1 MGELTVKKDSE
12 LVELLHKQNQLGELE
27 KPFERD
33 IMLFDTVVAGTSHVE
48 GMHEI
53 LKRLQTGDRLQFV
66 REPEN
71 SFDDKAIMVQTA
83 DGEKI
88 GYVPREDN
96 IVFSRLM
103 DAGKLLFGKITSMES
118 RKNWTRI
125 AMEIYL
131 HE

>member
-48 GMHEI
+48 GIHEI
-53 LKRLQTGDRLQFV
+53 LNRLQTGDRLEFV

-71 SFDDKAIMVQTA
+71 SFDDKAIMVQTV